1 MPTVRINNVDLFYE
15 VKGTG
20 EAIVFTHGASWD
32 HRQWQPQIE
41 ALSNSYKT
49 ICWDVRGHGQ
59 SSLPEGKVDSNDFS
73 DDLVGLLAHLGVKQA
88 HLCGLSMGGHISLQ
102 TAIRYPETARSL
114 ILIGTPY
121 TNTYNRFEKIVVPI
135 NRFSSKFI
143 PMSMLARMQ
152 AKTLSK
158 FNADNEHYI
167 KDAVSAISL
176 SRWIRLW
183 NAISRMESGDH
194 LHKVNC
200 QTLLLQGDHDTMI
213 ERQQEDLSKKIKHSR
228 LVKIKNAHH
237 ATNLDNPKQVNAEII
252 KHITSI
258 NLPLDSL

>member
-15 VKGTG
+15 VKGAG

-32 HRQWQPQIE
+32 HKQWQPQID
-41 ALSNSYKT
+41 ALSDSYKT

-59 SSLPEGKVDSNDFS
+59 SSLPEGKVNSDDFS
-73 DDLVGLLAHLGVKQA
+73 DDLVGLLQHLNVKQA

-102 TAIRYPETARSL
+102 TAIRYPETVRSL

-135 NRFSSKFI
+135 NRFSSRFI
-143 PMSMLARMQ
+143 PMSLLARIQ
-152 AKTLSK
+152 ANTLSK
-158 FNADNEHYI
+158 FNPENEHYI
-167 KDAVSAISL
+167 KSAVSAIPL
-176 SRWIRLW
+176 KRWIRLW
-183 NAISRMESGDH
+183 NAISTMESGNS

-213 ERQQEDLSKKIKHSR
+213 KRQQEDMSNKIKQSR
-228 LVKIKNAHH
+228 LVQIKKAHH
-237 ATNLDNPKQVNAEII
+237 ATNLDNPNQVNEEIL
-252 KHITSI
+252 KHVRSI
-258 NLPLDSL
+258 G